1 MAYAANFIP
10 EIWSKKVQK
19 IFDKTTVMVPLCNRE
34 HEGEVKSG
42 GDTVHVR
49 SFGEIT
55 IKNYTREQTLVD
67 DTLVDPMSDL
77 TIDQEKYFSFI
88 VDDVDKAQA
97 DIKIM
102 EGYAKRA
109 ADAIRRVVDQHLHAQ
124 YANVDSGNVIG
135 SSSAPVALTKD
146 NIYFYCTEL
155 GRLMDDDNVPA
166 DDRHIVLD
174 PTRKA
179 LMLNAPEFIRATGMG
194 DKVVTNGKIGEIANL
209 QVHVSTNLNSSS
221 GNRPILALTKDL
233 ISYASQVD
241 KVEKVRP
248 SNQFVDKVKGLYVYG
263 SKIFTNSELT
273 NSAGPDE
280 QGAVLWAQGT

>member
-55 IKNYTREQTLVD
+55 IKNYSREQTLSD

-77 TIDQEKYFSFI
+77 VIDQEKYFSFI

-97 DIKIM
+97 DIAIM
-102 EGYAKRA
+102 EGYSKRA

-124 YANVDSGNVIG
+124 YANVASGNVLG
-135 SSSAPVALTKD
+135 TSSAPITLTNE
-146 NIYFYCTEL
+146 NIYFYVTEL

-166 DDRHIVLD
+166 DERHLVLD
-174 PTRKA
+174 PSRKA
-179 LMLNAPEFIRATGMG
+179 LMLRAPEFIRATGLG
-194 DKVVTNGKIGEIANL
+194 DKTVQNGTIGEIGGF
-209 QVHVSTNLNSSS
+209 QTHVSTNLNSAS

-248 SNQFVDKVKGLYVYG
+248 TNQFVDKVKGLYVYG
-263 SKIFTNSELT
+263 SKIFTNANLV
-273 NSAGPDE
+273 NSSGPDS
-280 QGAVLWAQGT
+280 QGAVLWAAGT

>member
-77 TIDQEKYFSFI
+77 VIDQEKYFSFI

-124 YANVDSGNVIG
+124 YANVDAGNVLG
-135 SSSAPVALTKD
+135 SSSGPITLTKD
-146 NIYFYCTEL
+146 NIYFYMTEL
-155 GRLMDDDNVPA
+155 SRLMDDDNVPA
-166 DDRHIVLD
+166 DDRHVVVD

-179 LMLNAPEFIRATGMG
+179 LLLNSPEFLRATGMG
-194 DKVVTNGKIGEIANL
+194 DKVVTNGKIGEVANL
-209 QVHVSTNLNSSS
+209 QVHVSTNLNSAS

-263 SKIFTNSELT
+263 SKIFTNSELV

-280 QGAVLWAQGT
+280 QGAVLWAAGT

>member
-19 IFDKTTVMVPLCNRE
+19 IFDKTAVMVPLCNRDY
-34 HEGEVKSG
+34 EGEVKQG

-49 SFGEIT
+49 SYGEIT

-77 TIDQEKYFSFI
+77 VIDQEKYFSFI
-88 VDDVDKAQA
+88 VDDIDKAQS

-102 EGYAKRA
+102 EGYAARA
-109 ADAIRRVVDQHLHAQ
+109 ADAIRRTVDQHLHAQ
-124 YANVDSGNVIG
+124 YANVDSGNIIG
-135 SSSAPVALTKD
+135 SSTVPITLTKD
-146 NIYFYCTEL
+146 NIYFYITEL
-155 GRLMDDDNVPA
+155 GRLMDDDNVTGE
-166 DDRHIVLD
+166 RHLVLD
-174 PTRKA
+174 PKRKA
-179 LMLNAPEFIRATGMG
+179 LLLNSPEFIRSTGLG
-194 DKVVTNGKIGEIANL
+194 DKVVQNGMIGTVSDFT
-209 QVHVSTNLNSSS
+209 VHVSTNLNSAS

-241 KVEKVRP
+241 KVEYVRP

-280 QGAVLWAQGT
+280 QGAVLWASGT

>member
-19 IFDKTTVMVPLCNRE
+19 IFDKTTVMVKLCNRE
-34 HEGEVKSG
+34 HEGEVKSA

-67 DTLVDPMSDL
+67 DNLVDPMSDL
-77 TIDQEKYFSFI
+77 VIDQEKYFSFI

-97 DIKIM
+97 DINIM

-135 SSSAPVALTKD
+135 TSSAPIALTKD
-146 NIYFYCTEL
+146 NLYFYVTEL
-155 GRLMDDDNVPA
+155 GRLMDDDNA
-166 DDRHIVLD
+166 TGERHLVVD

-179 LMLNAPEFIRATGMG
+179 LFLNAPEFLRATSMG
-194 DKVVTNGKIGEIANL
+194 DRVVTNGQIGTVADFN
-209 QVHVSTNLNSSS
+209 VHVSTNLNSAS

-280 QGAVLWAQGT
+280 QGAVLWAAGT

>member
-19 IFDKTTVMVPLCNRE
+19 IFDKTTVMVPLCNTD
-34 HEGEVKSG
+34 HEQEVKSG

-77 TIDQEKYFSFI
+77 VIDQEKYFSFI

-124 YANVDSGNVIG
+124 YANVDAGNVLG
-135 SSSAPVALTKD
+135 SSSSPMPVTAD
-146 NIYFYCTEL
+146 NFYFYITEL

-166 DDRHIVLD
+166 DDRHLVID
-174 PTRKA
+174 PSRKA
-179 LMLNAPEFIRATGMG
+179 LMLRMPEFIRATALG
-194 DKVVTNGKIGEIANL
+194 DKVVTNGKIGEVAGFE
-209 QVHVSTNLNSSS
+209 VHVSTNLNSAS

-280 QGAVLWAQGT
+280 QGAVLWAAGT

>member
-10 EIWSKKVQK
+10 EIWSKKVMK
-19 IFDKTTVMVPLCNRE
+19 IFDKSTVMVPLCNRDY
-34 HEGEVKSG
+34 EGEVKSA

-49 SFGEIT
+49 GFGEIT

-77 TIDQEKYFSFI
+77 VIDQEKYFSFI
-88 VDDVDKAQA
+88 VDDIDKAQA

-102 EGYAKRA
+102 EGYAERA
-109 ADAIRRVVDQHLHAQ
+109 ADSIKRVVDQHLHAQ
-124 YANVDSGNVIG
+124 YANVDAGNVIG
-135 SSSAPVALTKD
+135 SSSVPITLTKD

-155 GRLMDDDNVPA
+155 RRLMKDDNAMGEMHLV
-166 DDRHIVLD
+166 VD
-174 PTRKA
+174 PSREA
-179 LMLNAPEFIRATGMG
+179 LMLNAPEFTRATGLG
-194 DKVVTNGKIGEIANL
+194 DKTVVDGEIGRIAGFK
-209 QVHVSTNLNSSS
+209 VHCSTNLNSTT
-221 GNRPILALTKDL
+221 GNRPILAMTNNL

-241 KVEKVRP
+241 KVEHVRP

-263 SKIFTNSELT
+263 SKIFSNSELT

-280 QGAVLWAQGT
+280 QGAVLWASGV

>member
-1 MAYAANFIP
+1 
-10 EIWSKKVQK
+10 
-19 IFDKTTVMVPLCNRE
+19 
-34 HEGEVKSG
+34 VKSG

-77 TIDQEKYFSFI
+77 VIDQEKYFSFI

-124 YANVDSGNVIG
+124 YANVDSGNVLG
-135 SSSAPVALTKD
+135 TSGAPITLTKD
-146 NIYFYCTEL
+146 NIYFYMTEL
-155 GRLMDDDNVPA
+155 GRLMDNDNVPA
-166 DDRHIVLD
+166 DDRHVVVD

-179 LMLNAPEFIRATGMG
+179 LLLNSPEFLRATGMG
-194 DKVVTNGKIGEIANL
+194 DKVVTNGKIGEEANL
-209 QVHVSTNLNSSS
+209 QVHVSTNLNSVS

-263 SKIFTNSELT
+263 SKIFTNSDLV

-280 QGAVLWAQGT
+280 QGAVIWAAGT

>member
-10 EIWSKKVQK
+10 EIWSAKVQK

-34 HEGEVKSG
+34 HEGEVKSA

-77 TIDQEKYFSFI
+77 VIDQEKYFSFI
-88 VDDVDKAQA
+88 VDDIDKAQS

-102 EGYAKRA
+102 EGYSKRA

-124 YANVDSGNVIG
+124 YANVDSGNVLG
-135 SSSAPVALTKD
+135 TSSVPITLTKD
-146 NIYFYCTEL
+146 NIYHYCTEL
-155 GRLMDDDNVPA
+155 GRLLDDDNVPA
-166 DDRHIVLD
+166 ESRHLVID

-179 LMLNAPEFIRATGMG
+179 LMLNAPEFLRATALG
-194 DKVVTNGKIGEIANL
+194 DKVVQNGKIGEMAGFE
-209 QVHVSTNLNSSS
+209 VHVSTNLNSSS

-241 KVEKVRP
+241 KVEHTRP
-248 SNQFVDKVKGLYVYG
+248 SNQFVDRVKGLYVYG
-263 SKIFTNSELT
+263 SKIFSNSELT

-280 QGAVLWAQGT
+280 QGAVLWAAGL